1 MKRINLFLIA
11 ALSSLLIASCTQTPE
26 SDNAT
31 TSDAKE
37 VSETSATDEV
47 YTIDVPSTTL
57 KWIGTK
63 ITAHH
68 VGIFPVTGGKIYVK
82 ENNITGGEVNI
93 STKDLKVTGPTGSD
107 NSMNTKLQGHLIS
120 DDFFQTEKY
129 PTAHFAITEITPFS
143 GTAEAETNDNRQ
155 AEITEYKVLNPTH
168 TISGNL
174 TIKDVTKHITF
185 PAFITFS
192 DNSVEAKAKFNINR
206 KNWNITY
213 PGMPNDLIRDEVH
226 IGFALKALKQPLSMN
241 D

>member
-1 MKRINLFLIA
+1 MKRLNLFLIA
-11 ALSSLLIASCTQTPE
+11 ILTTFIVSSCTQAPK
-26 SDNAT
+26 SDTAT

-37 VSETSATDEV
+37 VTEASTTGDAFIVD
-47 YTIDVPSTTL
+47 IPSTTL

-68 VGIFPVTGGKIYVK
+68 VGTFPVTGGKVFVK
-82 ENNITGGEVNI
+82 DNNITGGEVNI
-93 STKDLKVTGPTGSD
+93 STEDLKVTGPEDFD
-107 NSMNTKLQGHLIS
+107 NKMNQKLQGHLIS
-120 DDFFQTEKY
+120 EDFFETAKY
-129 PTAHFAITEITPFS
+129 PSALFTITEVKAFS
-143 GTAEAETNDNRQ
+143 GTTETEANDTHQ

-185 PAFITFS
+185 PAFINISGNT
-192 DNSVEAKAKFNINR
+192 VEAKAKFNINR
-206 KNWNITY
+206 KDWNIVY

-226 IGFALKALKQPLSMN
+226 IGFALKALKQNQSEN